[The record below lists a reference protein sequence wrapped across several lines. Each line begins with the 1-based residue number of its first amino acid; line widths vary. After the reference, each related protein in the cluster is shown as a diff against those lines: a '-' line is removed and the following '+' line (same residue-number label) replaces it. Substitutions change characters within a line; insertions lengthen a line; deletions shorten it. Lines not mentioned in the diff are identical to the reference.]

1 MHDYF
6 IKRKYL
12 GTPCTFSGIFGN
24 PCTICDSRM
33 RVTSHKRW
41 FLSTENIFG
50 IKTWARVVE
59 VRWEVDRWVWRP
71 LTCRCC
77 HPELLRV
84 LKHWKDSH
92 VSGKN
97 SSGLQLCCKLLR
109 LYSWNCNVAEL
120 SCRALTYASAL
131 LIWSYFLNIVF
142 SSSFR
147 RCQLSAFSRY
157 TSTKSPFSSQ
167 AILVKI
173 C

>member
-1 MHDYF
+1 MHDYC

-33 RVTSHKRW
+33 RAMSHKRC

-92 VSGKN
+92 VSGKTAPVSNCAVNCLVFILETVTSLN
-97 SSGLQLCCKLLR
+97 SHEGRSPTHLHYWFDLTSSILSFLLFEGVSCQHFLGLQH
-109 LYSWNCNVAEL
+109 
-120 SCRALTYASAL
+120 
-131 LIWSYFLNIVF
+131 
-142 SSSFR
+142 
-147 RCQLSAFSRY
+147 
-157 TSTKSPFSSQ
+157 
-167 AILVKI
+167 
-173 C
+173 